1 VLIIHRIDSHGLGL
15 VREAFIEAV
24 NLEDEFEKS
33 TRHTGQGLGGVQ
45 EEGCYGILILLDLSI
60 SRTET

>member
-1 VLIIHRIDSHGLGL
+1 MLIIHRIDSHGLGL

-33 TRHTGQGLGGVQ
+33 TRHTGQGLGGVRD
-45 EEGCYGILILLDLSI
+45 EGCYGILILLALSI